1 MFKRSIFIC
10 YFHFADYSKDWKHVA
25 EEDGTIT
32 ASSTLFGSE
41 NFLNSMTGSWTSK
54 GLENEWI
61 MVQFNEKVKIGG
73 FKTII
78 PEGKNAFNSHAFQYH
93 DGVEWKTVY
102 DGNRSPDCCYWEKQT
117 FSHKSSKRFRLVL
130 KEAHAKGK
138 FSIQELKLLFLTGE
152 AFMKNFVS
160 ECLIISFEN
169 RYE

>member
-1 MFKRSIFIC
+1 MFKSSIFIC

-61 MVQFNEKVKIGG
+61 MVQFNEKVTIGG

-117 FSHKSSKRFRLVL
+117 FSHKSSKQFRLIL
-130 KEAHAKGK
+130 NEAHAKGK

-152 AFMKNFVS
+152 A
-160 ECLIISFEN
+160 LIKGLFLN
-169 RYE
+169 A

>member
-1 MFKRSIFIC
+1 MIITNPFEPGKCQYLLYWPKSIRSIHI
-10 YFHFADYSKDWKHVA
+10 DI
-25 EEDGTIT
+25 TI
-32 ASSTLFGSE
+32 AST
-41 NFLNSMTGSWTSK
+41 
-54 GLENEWI
+54 I
-61 MVQFNEKVKIGG
+61 DG

-117 FSHKSSKRFRLVL
+117 FSHKSSKQFRLIL
-130 KEAHAKGK
+130 NEAHAKGK